1 MELKSTLPE
10 VDGVEIKEVSCKTA
24 LSKSGL
30 EADYSLN
37 PYRGCSHG
45 CRYCYSPF
53 VIGEDR
59 PWGEFLDVKRNI
71 PKVLHDELDK
81 KDRGIVRLGSVT
93 DPYQEAENH
102 SKLTRR
108 CLKQLGKKDFPVLI
122 QTKSD
127 LVTRDIDILDEMEA
141 DIGFTITSL
150 DDGFRKKFEPDAPSI
165 GRRLSAAKE
174 LKESGL
180 DVWVFIGPLF
190 PLKNDGEEELFRL
203 KETLNSIGIDDIYI
217 DKLNMRDGI
226 WRRIR
231 SLLDEELEEKYRD
244 IFFGNYDY
252 FREKKVLYE
261 KIGSTVF

>member
-1 MELKSTLPE
+1 MELKSTLIE

-37 PYRGCSHG
+37 PYRGCTHG
-45 CRYCYSPF
+45 CIYCYSSF

-93 DPYQEAENH
+93 DPYQEAERH
-102 SKLTRR
+102 CKLTRR
-108 CLKQLGKKDFPVLI
+108 CLKQLGKKDLPVLI

-150 DDGFRKKFEPDAPSI
+150 DDEFRKRFEPEAPSI
-165 GRRLSAAKE
+165 GRRLSAARE
-174 LKESGL
+174 LSEEGL
-180 DVWVFIGPLF
+180 NVWAFIGPILPF
-190 PLKNDGEEELFRL
+190 ENDREQGLKRL
-203 KETLNSIGIDDIYI
+203 KETLNSIGIEEIYL
-217 DKLNMRDGI
+217 DKLNMREGI
-226 WRRIR
+226 WREMQ
-231 SLLDEELEEKYRD
+231 SLMDEEMEEKYKKIYFGDDDHFEEKRE
-244 IFFGNYDY
+244 FF
-252 FREKKVLYE
+252 ES
-261 KIGSTVF
+261 IGKTVF